1 MRKNVIFIAPP
12 AAGKGTQSALLE
24 EKYGYKHLSTGDL
37 LREEIKKGNELG
49 DKIQE
54 IISKGELVSDD
65 IITELLKNELSLI
78 KNDNFILDGYPRNL
92 AQAETLNEIFKE
104 LGIDNYRAIYIDID
118 EETATKR
125 VLGRIVCSK
134 CGAGYNKYFQKLMP
148 EKEGICDKCGAE
160 LTSRSDD
167 NEETFKTR
175 FKTYLDVTSP
185 VIDYYKNNNRLD
197 IIEAL
202 DDTEETFKNIE
213 RILESDS
220 VDNN

>member
-1 MRKNVIFIAPP
+1 MNIIFIAPP

-24 EKYGYKHLSTGDL
+24 EKYEYKHLSTGDL

-65 IITELLKNELSLI
+65 IITELLTNELESLNGE
-78 KNDNFILDGYPRNL
+78 KFILDGYPRNL
-92 AQAETLNEIFKE
+92 KQAETLKEIFTK
-104 LGIDNYRAIYIDID
+104 LNITNYAAIYLDID

-125 VLGRIVCSK
+125 VLGRIICSK
-134 CGAGYNKYFQKLMP
+134 CGASYNKYFQKLMP
-148 EKEGICDKCGAE
+148 KEEGICDRCGGE
-160 LTSRSDD
+160 LSSRSDD

-175 FKTYLDVTSP
+175 FKTYMDVTSP
-185 VIDYYKNNNRLD
+185 VLDYYKNEGKLH
-197 IIEAL
+197 IIEAQ
-202 DDTEETFKNIE
+202 DDSETTFKKIE
-213 RILESDS
+213 EILESET